1 MNADALLLGGLIIN
15 GLLAVVLLLIAR
27 FVFSIG
33 RIVRNQDK
41 LIKILSGIANK
52 MEVDSNYLR

>member
-1 MNADALLLGGLIIN
+1 MNSDALMLGSLIVSSILALALLL
-15 GLLAVVLLLIAR
+15 VAR

>member
-1 MNADALLLGGLIIN
+1 MNQDALMLGGLIMS
-15 GLLAVVLLLIAR
+15 GLLALVLLLIAR